1 MHPIPQA
8 KKERIKMAERRI
20 SGQGQIAVYL
30 GKCFRL
36 FRNEKQWKNFLSS
49 FIIIVIISMVTGP
62 DMFNTYD
69 ATNKGAFAVISAC
82 IWSGLFNSIQSI
94 CRERA
99 IIKREYRT
107 GLRISSY
114 ILAHVIYEMFLCAGE
129 SLIVLIVVLVRNHSH
144 LPPSGLVLP
153 MFIELYLTIFLTTF
167 CADMIAMLVSCI
179 VRNEMSA
186 MMIMPFILVVQLV
199 MAGVVFDLTGITELI
214 SYLTASRW
222 GVQAIISIART
233 NSSVNLQ
240 AEWLA
245 NAGTGGAGVLMKD
258 WLLLLVF
265 CLIYIVLAIIMLG
278 FVDKDER

>member
-1 MHPIPQA
+1 
-8 KKERIKMAERRI
+8 MAERRI

-82 IWSGLFNSIQSI
+82 IWSGL
-94 CRERA
+94 
-99 IIKREYRT
+99 EYRT

-222 GVQAIISIART
+222 GVQAINSIART
-233 NSSVNLQ
+233 NSSVDLQ

-245 NAGTGGAGVLMKD
+245 NAGTGGAGALMKD

>member
-129 SLIVLIVVLVRNHSH
+129 SLIVTRQIEGGRNGGLFSQI
-144 LPPSGLVLP
+144 LP
-153 MFIELYLTIFLTTF
+153 
-167 CADMIAMLVSCI
+167 A
-179 VRNEMSA
+179 
-186 MMIMPFILVVQLV
+186 
-199 MAGVVFDLTGITELI
+199 
-214 SYLTASRW
+214 
-222 GVQAIISIART
+222 
-233 NSSVNLQ
+233 
-240 AEWLA
+240 
-245 NAGTGGAGVLMKD
+245 
-258 WLLLLVF
+258 
-265 CLIYIVLAIIMLG
+265 
-278 FVDKDER
+278 